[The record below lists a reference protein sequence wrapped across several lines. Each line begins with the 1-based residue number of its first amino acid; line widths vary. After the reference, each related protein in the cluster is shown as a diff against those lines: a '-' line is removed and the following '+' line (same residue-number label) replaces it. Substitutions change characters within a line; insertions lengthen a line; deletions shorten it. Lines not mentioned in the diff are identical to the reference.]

1 MEINDV
7 IRDLVAKGMNKED
20 IISTLNQMG
29 VENAETLV
37 LEALKTTVVT
47 KPDSVPVN
55 SLNTSEV
62 SSSSNSQD
70 YSELKG
76 KLEVLIELNKQILES
91 QRQLLLKLK

>member
-1 MEINDV
+1 MEINEI

-37 LEALKTTVVT
+37 LEALKNAEVT
-47 KPDSVPVN
+47 KPAFVPVIN
-55 SLNTSEV
+55 SSISEV
-62 SSSSNSQD
+62 SSSNDYQD
-70 YSELKG
+70 YSELKS
-76 KLEVLIELNKQILES
+76 KLEILIELNKQILES